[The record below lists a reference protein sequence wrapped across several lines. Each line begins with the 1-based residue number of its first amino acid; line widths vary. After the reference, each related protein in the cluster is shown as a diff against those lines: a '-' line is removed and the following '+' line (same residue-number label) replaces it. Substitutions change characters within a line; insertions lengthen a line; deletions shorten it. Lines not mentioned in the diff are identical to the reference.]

1 MGDVFIEVLVK
12 RNRKATDTLMKTLLI
27 AFVVVLFAGGILFI
41 PLLLPLG
48 LIVGMVEWFFILPRF
63 DVEYEYSFVNGEID
77 IDVIYSKEKRKHLES
92 IDVDTFECVA
102 IYGSHELDRF
112 QHDFAV
118 VDYSALDPERKPYV
132 CVQAKE
138 RNEVTMKAQKSE
150 IRTKTCVRAPCGRMR
165 V

>member
-63 DVEYEYSFVNGEID
+63 DVEYEYRENILNLSTWILLSASRSMD
-77 IDVIYSKEKRKHLES
+77 LMSWTASSMILRWWIIQRLTRKENRM
-92 IDVDTFECVA
+92 
-102 IYGSHELDRF
+102 
-112 QHDFAV
+112 
-118 VDYSALDPERKPYV
+118 SACRRRRD
-132 CVQAKE
+132 
-138 RNEVTMKAQKSE
+138 
-150 IRTKTCVRAPCGRMR
+150 G
-165 V
+165 

>member
-48 LIVGMVEWFFILPRF
+48 LIVGMGEWFFILPRF

-102 IYGSHELDRF
+102 VYGSHELDRF

-138 RNEVTMKAQKSE
+138 RRLIYLQLEDKELKDAIKNRIPRKFFDY
-150 IRTKTCVRAPCGRMR
+150 
-165 V
+165 

>member
-112 QHDFAV
+112 QHDFTV

-138 RNEVTMKAQKSE
+138 RRLIYLQLEDKELKDAIKNRIPRKFFDY
-150 IRTKTCVRAPCGRMR
+150 
-165 V
+165 